1 MYWTLG
7 LGPEVLGP
15 WVIQWG
21 VPILVVSFLLVF
33 EVGEALAFL
42 GYWGIVKPF
51 LLTVAVG
58 KKYTRKQPALCY
70 IDCTSGRCIPS
81 DVLVGAV
88 RGSVPAAGSFCPLL
102 APQV

>member
-7 LGPEVLGP
+7 LGPWVL
-15 WVIQWG
+15 QWG
-21 VPILVVSFLLVF
+21 IPIVVVSFLIVF

-51 LLTVAVG
+51 LLTVAIG

-70 IDCTSGRCIPS
+70 IDCRSVAGRCIPS
-81 DVLVGAV
+81 NMRVGAV